1 MLAQVKQH
9 LGFRSDVVGPE
20 GAVIFELSTGK
31 REPLL
36 LRTNSLLISELLL
49 DVFNGIRSF
58 NLERDGCSGE
68 AVESTD
74 VDPHARQPVKHK
86 IEDRFCLDAMLP
98 QRTATFKLLA
108 IKDEALLVWRNGFL
122 VMDLGLDS
130 FDRVRWLDP
139 EGNQSPCREDLD
151 KDEHTC
157 MVIYTENVR
166 VALVSVQANKSTRP
180 FSDLQIISAC

>member
-9 LGFRSDVVGPE
+9 TGFCSDVVGPE
-20 GAVIFELSTGK
+20 GAMIFELSTGK
-31 REPLL
+31 HEPLL

-74 VDPHARQPVKHK
+74 IDPHARRPVKHK

-130 FDRVRWLDP
+130 FDLSDGSTQKATRVLAERILTKMSILPGDIH
-139 EGNQSPCREDLD
+139 RECP
-151 KDEHTC
+151 H
-157 MVIYTENVR
+157 I
-166 VALVSVQANKSTRP
+166 
-180 FSDLQIISAC
+180 